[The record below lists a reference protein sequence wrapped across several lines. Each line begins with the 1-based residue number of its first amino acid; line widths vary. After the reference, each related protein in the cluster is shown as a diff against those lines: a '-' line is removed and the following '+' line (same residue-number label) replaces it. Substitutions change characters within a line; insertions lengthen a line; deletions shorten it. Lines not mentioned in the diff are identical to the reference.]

1 MIHCLQLLIR
11 HVNHAELKFLLV
23 AQQQLAQLLLCFV
36 DQKKANAL
44 HSHETGGPASFH
56 AAVLSVEI
64 GHHSRQASRLSRL
77 SVCAEG
83 HFTCVF
89 DFREECM

>member
-36 DQKKANAL
+36 DQKKGNAL
-44 HSHETGGPASFH
+44 HSHVSAGIPSLH
-56 AAVLSVEI
+56 AALLSVEI
-64 GHHSRQASRLSRL
+64 GCHPRQAGRNGSIDVPL
-77 SVCAEG
+77 
-83 HFTCVF
+83 
-89 DFREECM
+89 